1 MSVTHFLLQAAG
13 EMPWFRTVFFYK
25 NLHLYGIFL
34 VMATLGGMAIHGM
47 NGGTKATATTRR
59 TTGALF
65 GIGMLLALAGGFGQ
79 AARLGMTNTAIF
91 PTWLW
96 LKIGVWVAVGALFAL
111 PYRSPAL
118 AKPTYYLVPLL
129 GALAAYFAIYHTPA

>member
-1 MSVTHFLLQAAG
+1 MTHFLLQVAG
-13 EMPWFRTVFFYK
+13 DLPWFRTGLFYK

-47 NGGTKATATTRR
+47 NGGTKATSKTRAV
-59 TTGALF
+59 TGALF
-65 GIGMLLALAGGFGQ
+65 GIGMLLVMAGGFGQ
-79 AARLGMTNTAIF
+79 AARLGLTSTAVF

-96 LKIGVWVAVGALFAL
+96 LKLGIWVVVGALFAL

-118 AKPTYYLVPLL
+118 AKPVYYLLPIL
-129 GALAAYFAIYHTPA
+129 GALAAYLAIYHNPS